1 MKRMK
6 GGVVITGASS
16 GIGEACALRL
26 DALGYRVFA
35 GVRRAEDAERL
46 KQAGSDRL
54 VPVMLDVTDP
64 ATIRAAVG
72 RVSEALGMEPLVG
85 IVNNAGIAVGGPLE
99 FIPLDDLRRQLEI
112 NVVGPVAVAQAFL
125 PLLRSGGGGGG
136 RRRVGRGSG
145 GRIVQMGSVS
155 GLFASPFLG
164 PYSASKFALEALSDA
179 LRVELRP
186 WGIHVVVI
194 EPGVIATP
202 IWRKSLAAADEAL
215 KEMPPVLEELYG
227 EVLGAVRREVQGL
240 HGIPAARV
248 ADAVVH
254 ALTAARPRA
263 RYHVIGP
270 SARLRLALTYLPTRL
285 RDWLVARHLA
295 DHRRRHG

>member
-1 MKRMK
+1 MN

-26 DALGYRVFA
+26 DELGYRVFA

-46 KQAGSDRL
+46 AQATSERL
-54 VPVMLDVTDP
+54 EPVILDVTDP
-64 ATIRAAVG
+64 EAIQAAAR
-72 RVSEALGMEPLVG
+72 RVAEALGTEPLVG
-85 IVNNAGIAVGGPLE
+85 LINNAGIAVGGPLE
-99 FIPLDDLRRQLEI
+99 FVPRAELRKQLEV
-112 NVVGPVAVAQAFL
+112 NVVGPVARAQAFL
-125 PLLRSGGGGGG
+125 PLLR
-136 RRRVGRGSG
+136 RGS

-155 GLFASPFLG
+155 GRFASPFLG

-186 WGIHVVVI
+186 WGIHVSII

-202 IWRKSLAAADEAL
+202 IWKKSLAAADETMT
-215 KEMPPVLEELYG
+215 EMPPALEELYG
-227 EVLGAVRREVQGL
+227 EMLGAVRGEVEGL

-254 ALTAARPRA
+254 ALTAARPRP
-263 RYHVIGP
+263 RYHVVGP
-270 SARLRLALTYLPTRL
+270 SARLRLALAYLPTRL
-285 RDWLVARHLA
+285 RDWIVAWHLNKGVENA
-295 DHRRRHG
+295 ERTPS

>member
-1 MKRMK
+1 MN

-26 DALGYRVFA
+26 DELGYRVFA

-46 KQAGSDRL
+46 AQATSERL
-54 VPVMLDVTDP
+54 EPVILDVTDP
-64 ATIRAAVG
+64 EAIQAAAR
-72 RVSEALGMEPLVG
+72 RVAEALGTEPLVG
-85 IVNNAGIAVGGPLE
+85 LINNAGIAVGGPLE
-99 FIPLDDLRRQLEI
+99 FVPLAELRKQLEV
-112 NVVGPVAVAQAFL
+112 NVVGPVALAQAFL
-125 PLLRSGGGGGG
+125 PLLR
-136 RRRVGRGSG
+136 RGS

-155 GLFASPFLG
+155 GRFASPFLG

-186 WGIHVVVI
+186 WGIHVSII

-202 IWRKSLAAADEAL
+202 IWKKSLAAADETMT
-215 KEMPPVLEELYG
+215 EMPPALEELYG
-227 EVLGAVRREVQGL
+227 EMLGAVRGEVEGL

-254 ALTAARPRA
+254 ALTAARPRP
-263 RYHVIGP
+263 RYHVVGP
-270 SARLRLALTYLPTRL
+270 SARLRLALAYLPTRL
-285 RDWLVARHLA
+285 RDWIVAWHLNKGVENA
-295 DHRRRHG
+295 ERTPS

>member
-1 MKRMK
+1 
-6 GGVVITGASS
+6 VVITGASS
-16 GIGEACALRL
+16 GIGKACALRL
-26 DALGYRVFA
+26 DELGYRVFA

-46 KQAGSDRL
+46 AHAASNRL
-54 VPVMLDVTDP
+54 VPLMLDVTDP
-64 ATIRAAVG
+64 EAIRVAVE
-72 RVSEALGMEPLVG
+72 RVGEALGAEPLVG
-85 IVNNAGIAVGGPLE
+85 LVNNAGIAVGGPLE
-99 FIPLDDLRRQLEI
+99 FVPLDDLRKQLEV
-112 NVVGPVAVAQAFL
+112 NVVGTVAMAQAFL
-125 PLLRSGGGGGG
+125 PLLR
-136 RRRVGRGSG
+136 RGG

-155 GLFASPFLG
+155 GRFASPFLG

-186 WGIHVVVI
+186 WGIHVSII

-215 KEMPPVLEELYG
+215 AEMPPALEELYG
-227 EVLGAVRREVQGL
+227 QTLGAVRREVQGL

-263 RYHVIGP
+263 RYHVVGP
-270 SARLRLALTYLPTRL
+270 SARLRLALSYLPTRL
-285 RDWLVARHLA
+285 RDWIVARHLA
-295 DHRRRHG
+295 RGVEEVTK

>member
-1 MKRMK
+1 MK

-26 DALGYRVFA
+26 DELGYRVFA
-35 GVRRAEDAERL
+35 GVRRAEDGERL
-46 KQAGSDRL
+46 AQSASDRL
-54 VPVMLDVTDP
+54 VPVLLDVTDP
-64 ATIRAAVG
+64 AAIRAAVG
-72 RVSEALGMEPLVG
+72 RVGEALGTEPLVG
-85 IVNNAGIAVGGPLE
+85 LVNNAGIAVGGPLE
-99 FIPLDDLRRQLEI
+99 FVPLDDLRQQLEV
-112 NVVGPVAVAQAFL
+112 NVVGPVAMAQAFL
-125 PLLRSGGGGGG
+125 PLLR
-136 RRRVGRGSG
+136 RGG

-186 WGIHVVVI
+186 WGIHVSII

-215 KEMPPVLEELYG
+215 AEMPPALEELYG
-227 EVLGAVRREVQGL
+227 KVLGAVRNEVQGL
-240 HGIPAARV
+240 RGIPAARV
-248 ADAVVH
+248 ADAVAH

-270 SARLRLALTYLPTRL
+270 SARVRLALAYLPTRL
-285 RDWLVARHLA
+285 RDWLVARYLEREGA
-295 DHRRRHG
+295 ERLTS

>member
-1 MKRMK
+1 MY

-35 GVRRAEDAERL
+35 GVRRKEDAERL
-46 KQAGSDRL
+46 AQAASERL
-54 VPVMLDVTDP
+54 LPVLLDVTDQEM
-64 ATIRAAVG
+64 IRAAARRVG
-72 RVSEALGMEPLVG
+72 EALGAEPLVG
-85 IVNNAGIAVGGPLE
+85 IVNNAGVAVGGPLE
-99 FIPLDDLRRQLEI
+99 FVPLDDLREQLEV
-112 NVVGPVAVAQAFL
+112 NVVGPVAVAQEFL
-125 PLLRSGGGGGG
+125 PLLR
-136 RRRVGRGSG
+136 RGG

-155 GLFASPFLG
+155 GRFASPFLG

-186 WGIHVVVI
+186 WGIHVSII

-202 IWRKSLAAADEAL
+202 IWKKSLAAADEAL
-215 KEMPPVLEELYG
+215 AEMPAALEELYG
-227 EVLGAVRREVQGL
+227 QTLGAVRREVQTL

-254 ALTAARPRA
+254 ALTSARPRA
-263 RYHVIGP
+263 RYHVVGP
-270 SARLRLALTYLPTRL
+270 SARLRLALSYLPTRL
-285 RDWLVARHLA
+285 RDWLVARHLEKGVGSA
-295 DHRRRHG
+295 EW

>member
-1 MKRMK
+1 
-6 GGVVITGASS
+6 
-16 GIGEACALRL
+16 
-26 DALGYRVFA
+26 
-35 GVRRAEDAERL
+35 
-46 KQAGSDRL
+46 
-54 VPVMLDVTDP
+54 
-64 ATIRAAVG
+64 VG
-72 RVSEALGMEPLVG
+72 L
-85 IVNNAGIAVGGPLE
+85 VNNAGIAVGGPLE
-99 FIPLDDLRRQLEI
+99 FLPLDDLRQQLEV
-112 NVVGPVAVAQAFL
+112 NVVGPVAMAQAFL
-125 PLLRSGGGGGG
+125 PLLR
-136 RRRVGRGSG
+136 RGG

-186 WGIHVVVI
+186 WGIHVSII

-215 KEMPPVLEELYG
+215 AEMPPALEELYG
-227 EVLGAVRREVQGL
+227 QTLGAVRREVQGL
-240 HGIPAARV
+240 RGVPAARV

-270 SARLRLALTYLPTRL
+270 SARVRLALAYLPSRL
-285 RDWLVARHLA
+285 RDWLVARYLEREGA
-295 DHRRRHG
+295 ERLTS